1 MCKLHNATVYLT
13 LDWRLCIFL
22 SFLIELFLMN
32 KNIIEV
38 QQNDDMI
45 FTYQIKLSRTVK
57 EGDKNQKKNTH
68 KNHIFHKYHF
78 HKSADSIQNGK
89 SIKKC
94 MIKTINIKP
103 YTACRY

>member
-13 LDWRLCIFL
+13 LGWRLSIFL

-57 EGDKNQKKNTH
+57 EGDKNQKKTH
-68 KNHIFHKYHF
+68 
-78 HKSADSIQNGK
+78 
-89 SIKKC
+89 IK
-94 MIKTINIKP
+94 IISSINIIFINRPTQFKMKNQLKNV
-103 YTACRY
+103 